1 MPTSAATVVR
11 VSTAA
16 DLLASVPSI
25 LGYRPEESLILL
37 CLNERNR
44 VQLAVRLDLPDAGDE
59 AAAIAQISHAEPV
72 QCARRIVAV
81 LVSEHDHTSMLDA
94 LANAM
99 LGLSIPL
106 ESLHLPAFTAGTRW
120 FVHGTSDTGTLPDP
134 ANTVLATHRAADG
147 ETIRASRDDI
157 AASLA
162 HDDPAAIT
170 RRTAAIDAA
179 LTRPLPT
186 ADEAAAVVRRALRE
200 GHRGALELTDQHI
213 ATLAIG
219 LSEPAVRDAAFATA
233 VPPSTDLA
241 RAARHLWTQLTR
253 LTPEPERAE
262 PAVLAGYAAY
272 MAGDGATARTA
283 LDIARSADPGHVLAG
298 MLLRALDHAVDPTQ
312 LAPLAQ
318 HDEFGLRD
326 ALDEHDDPATTAH
339 TDGAAGTAGTAGH
352 R

>member
-16 DLLASVPSI
+16 DLLASVPSM
-25 LGYRPEESLILL
+25 LGYRPEESLVLL

-44 VQLAVRLDLPDAGDE
+44 VQLALRLDLPDAGDE
-59 AAAIAQISHAEPV
+59 AAAIAQISHIEPV
-72 QCARRIVAV
+72 QRARRIVAV

-94 LANAM
+94 LASAM
-99 LGLSIPL
+99 LRLSIPL

-120 FVHGTSDTGTLPDP
+120 HVHGTSDTGTLPDP
-134 ANTVLATHRAADG
+134 NHTVLATHRAADG
-147 ETIRASRDDI
+147 EPLHASRDDI

-162 HDDPAAIT
+162 HGDTAAIA
-170 RRTAAIDAA
+170 RRAAAIDAA
-179 LTRPLPT
+179 LAKPFPT
-186 ADEAAAVVRRALRE
+186 SDEAADVVRWALRE
-200 GHRGALELTDQHI
+200 AHHGALELTDQHV

-219 LSEPAVRDAAFATA
+219 LSEPVVRDAAFATA

-241 RAARHLWTQLTR
+241 RAARRLWTELTR

-283 LDIARSADPGHVLAG
+283 LDIARAADPGHVLAA
-298 MLLRALDHAVDPTQ
+298 MLLRALDHAVEPTQ

-326 ALDEHDDPATTAH
+326 ALDEQDDPATAH
-339 TDGAAGTAGTAGH
+339 TEGAAGTTGH
-352 R
+352 P